1 VRLRVRRET
10 RGMERE
16 SERVNPN
23 VLGFSSAKSLTLHTR
38 LKKLYFVTSP
48 VSNEGNATY
57 WCQNNITRH
66 YLLEDGCVICEKY

>member
-38 LKKLYFVTSP
+38 LKNYILSRHQ
-48 VSNEGNATY
+48 
-57 WCQNNITRH
+57 CQMKVMPHIGVKII
-66 YLLEDGCVICEKY
+66 LLDIIY